1 MKPDTQN
8 VAQVSGWDAFRN
20 YINSNKKIQT
30 ADSVL
35 KGEEVISFIV
45 NKKSELSSF
54 KIEKSISPA
63 HDAEIM
69 RLIKEAPPLKI
80 PKGKKKRLQVSITFN

>member
-1 MKPDTQN
+1 MKSDTQN
-8 VAQVSGWDAFRN
+8 VVQVSGWNAFRN
-20 YINSNKKIQT
+20 YINSNKKILT
-30 ADSVL
+30 ADSLL

-63 HDAEIM
+63 HDAEII
-69 RLIKEAPPLKI
+69 RLIKAAPPLRI
-80 PKGKKKRLQVSITFN
+80 PNGKKKRLQVSIIFN